1 MGGPVGGEEVASACT
16 RAPSRAHALAA
27 AFSRICSLHTWLRLS
42 YSSGTLA
49 RGFGVAR
56 SCVASNAAV
65 LPRSFSAQFQPG
77 YYYYGRWCGWY
88 WEGGGD
94 KQGTF
99 ARFARF
105 ARFFQRKGVER
116 SPKIFFFPRQ
126 KKKKICQ
133 TGQGLWVAKW
143 CANLATPANHLRL
156 CGGAPPLHAHAR
168 LRARRARRTGTGHR
182 RDPWQSPLH
191 PGSPREARSALAFE
205 MRWLISL
212 PSPETCGISGRVAE
226 ARAELQAHRGPRGGS
241 AAVSGGSLGP
251 HVVAWVLAEG
261 RSTTCARPHTMWRT
275 QRH

>member
-1 MGGPVGGEEVASACT
+1 MVLGG
-16 RAPSRAHALAA
+16 
-27 AFSRICSLHTWLRLS
+27 
-42 YSSGTLA
+42 
-49 RGFGVAR
+49 
-56 SCVASNAAV
+56 
-65 LPRSFSAQFQPG
+65 
-77 YYYYGRWCGWY
+77 
-88 WEGGGD
+88 GGGD

-126 KKKKICQ
+126 KKKKKSARPARGFGSQNGAQ
-133 TGQGLWVAKW
+133 TLQPLQTTCGSA
-143 CANLATPANHLRL
+143 
-156 CGGAPPLHAHAR
+156 GGAPPLHAHAR

-212 PSPETCGISGRVAE
+212 PSPETCGIS
-226 ARAELQAHRGPRGGS
+226 ARRGGARGAAGPPRAAGGS
-241 AAVSGGSLGP
+241 AAVSVGSLGP

-261 RSTTCARPHTMWRT
+261 R
-275 QRH
+275 

>member
-1 MGGPVGGEEVASACT
+1 MVLGG
-16 RAPSRAHALAA
+16 
-27 AFSRICSLHTWLRLS
+27 
-42 YSSGTLA
+42 
-49 RGFGVAR
+49 
-56 SCVASNAAV
+56 
-65 LPRSFSAQFQPG
+65 
-77 YYYYGRWCGWY
+77 GW
-88 WEGGGD
+88 GD

-116 SPKIFFFPRQ
+116 SPKIFFPRQ
-126 KKKKICQ
+126 KKRGKKICQ

-226 ARAELQAHRGPRGGS
+226 ARAELQAHRGPRAARRPS
-241 AAVSGGSLGP
+241 ASAPSARTWLPGCSPKGVDLVRASPHHAAHPAPLSLG
-251 HVVAWVLAEG
+251 HQQELIDASVREAEG
-261 RSTTCARPHTMWRT
+261 AQQPLLGP
-275 QRH
+275 

>member
-1 MGGPVGGEEVASACT
+1 MIN
-16 RAPSRAHALAA
+16 R
-27 AFSRICSLHTWLRLS
+27 
-42 YSSGTLA
+42 
-49 RGFGVAR
+49 
-56 SCVASNAAV
+56 V
-65 LPRSFSAQFQPG
+65 LLL
-77 YYYYGRWCGWY
+77 
-88 WEGGGD
+88 
-94 KQGTF
+94 

-126 KKKKICQ
+126 KKKGEKNLPDRP
-133 TGQGLWVAKW
+133 GVLDRKW

-212 PSPETCGISGRVAE
+212 PSPETCGIS
-226 ARAELQAHRGPRGGS
+226 ARRGGARG
-241 AAVSGGSLGP
+241 AAGPPRAARRLGGRLRRLPRPARGRLGARRRAFDHVRASPHHVAHPAPLSLD
-251 HVVAWVLAEG
+251 HQQELLDASV
-261 RSTTCARPHTMWRT
+261 
-275 QRH
+275 

>member
-1 MGGPVGGEEVASACT
+1 M
-16 RAPSRAHALAA
+16 
-27 AFSRICSLHTWLRLS
+27 
-42 YSSGTLA
+42 
-49 RGFGVAR
+49 
-56 SCVASNAAV
+56 V
-65 LPRSFSAQFQPG
+65 LG
-77 YYYYGRWCGWY
+77 
-88 WEGGGD
+88 GGGD

-126 KKKKICQ
+126 KKKKKICQ

-212 PSPETCGISGRVAE
+212 PSPETCGIS
-226 ARAELQAHRGPRGGS
+226 ARRGGARGAAGPPRAAGGS
-241 AAVSGGSLGP
+241 AAVSGRSLGP
-251 HVVAWVLAEG
+251 HVVAWVLRRRA
-261 RSTTCARPHTMWRT
+261 STTCARPHTMWRT

>member
-1 MGGPVGGEEVASACT
+1 M
-16 RAPSRAHALAA
+16 
-27 AFSRICSLHTWLRLS
+27 
-42 YSSGTLA
+42 
-49 RGFGVAR
+49 
-56 SCVASNAAV
+56 V
-65 LPRSFSAQFQPG
+65 LG
-77 YYYYGRWCGWY
+77 
-88 WEGGGD
+88 GGGD

-116 SPKIFFFPRQ
+116 SPKIFFSSAE

-133 TGQGLWVAKW
+133 TGQCLWVAKW

-226 ARAELQAHRGPRGGS
+226 ARAELQAHRGPRAARRPSPAAPS
-241 AAVSGGSLGP
+241 ARTWLPGCS
-251 HVVAWVLAEG
+251 AEG
-261 RSTTCARPHTMWRT
+261 R
-275 QRH
+275 